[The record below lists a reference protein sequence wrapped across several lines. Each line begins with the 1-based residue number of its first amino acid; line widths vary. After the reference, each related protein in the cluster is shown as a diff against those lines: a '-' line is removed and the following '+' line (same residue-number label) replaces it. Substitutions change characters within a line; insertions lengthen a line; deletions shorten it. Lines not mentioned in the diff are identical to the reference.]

1 MNKLAEIKLSPDG
14 GFKGFG
20 PLGLEGGQ
28 DGVSV
33 FVNFLSSAIGLITI
47 IAIIWFIFIF
57 LMGAVGII
65 SSGGDKN
72 SLESAKKKISSGVI
86 GIAVTI
92 LAIFIIKLIG
102 VLLGITDILDFTT
115 MFNSL
120 LIN

>member
-57 LMGAVGII
+57 LIGAVGII